1 MKMHVLVQPELFI
14 NLGDV
19 HSILLLE
26 YKNVIYLS
34 FNIVLLGPNKTLLSL
49 WINMQSYKFEYF
61 YSLTAKH
68 TARISNRA
76 KHHHGKI
83 KT

>member
-19 HSILLLE
+19 HLILFLE

-34 FNIVLLGPNKTLLSL
+34 LNIVLLGPNKTLLNL
-49 WINMQSYKFEYF
+49 WINIQSYFLSQIFEYF
-61 YSLTAKH
+61 YSLTAK
-68 TARISNRA
+68 TYN
-76 KHHHGKI
+76 KNKFPV
-83 KT
+83 

>member
-34 FNIVLLGPNKTLLSL
+34 LNIVLLGPNKTLLNL
-49 WINMQSYKFEYF
+49 WINFQSYFLSQIFEYF
-61 YSLTAKH
+61 YSVTAK
-68 TARISNRA
+68 T
-76 KHHHGKI
+76 
-83 KT
+83 